1 MPTLT
6 HKSLTIDYLDE
17 GAGPTV
23 VLLHS
28 SVSGNRQWRR
38 LVADLSTRYRCLAP
52 NLLGYGGTTPWAS
65 DRRQTLADAA
75 EVGLAICGLAQGPI
89 RLVGHSWG
97 GAVALATAHRL
108 GPRVSHLA
116 LYEPMLM
123 GLLAGHGRALALRE
137 AQTVYAAVQKYGD
150 AGDWL
155 ILAKIFTD
163 YFNGDGAWAATPAE
177 RQQAVASQ
185 LPPNRHEWDAGAV
198 PITTAQLAGIVAQT
212 VVLCGSDTR
221 LVLRETVAVL
231 AEAFPKWRVVDIPG
245 AGHMG
250 PLTHSVPVNE
260 CITAFL
266 TDTKSA

>member
-6 HKSLTIDYLDE
+6 HHGLTIDYLDE
-17 GAGPTV
+17 GSGPTV

-52 NLLGYGGTTPWAS
+52 NLLGYGGTTPWAG

-75 EVGLAICGLAQGPI
+75 EVALAICGLVQGPI

-97 GAVALATAHRL
+97 GAVALATAHQL

-123 GLLAGHGRALALRE
+123 GLLAGHGCVDALRE
-137 AQTVYAAVQKYGD
+137 AQTVYAVVQKYSD

-155 ILAKIFTD
+155 TVAQVFTD

-185 LPPNRHEWDAGAV
+185 LPSNRHEWDAGAV
-198 PITTAQLAGIVAQT
+198 PITADQFAGIVAQAI
-212 VVLCGSDTR
+212 VLCGSDTR
-221 LVLRETVAVL
+221 LVLSETVAVL
-231 AEAFPKWRVVDIPG
+231 AQAFPDWRVVGIPG

-260 CITAFL
+260 CIKAFL
-266 TDTKSA
+266 ADTKAA

>member
-6 HKSLTIDYLDE
+6 HQGLTIDYLEE
-17 GAGPTV
+17 GSGPTV

-52 NLLGYGGTTPWAS
+52 NLLGYGGTTPWVNS
-65 DRRQTLADAA
+65 RRQTLADAA

-123 GLLAGHGRALALRE
+123 GLLAGHARAEALRE
-137 AQTVYAAVQKYGD
+137 AHTVYAAVQKYGD

-155 ILAKIFTD
+155 TLARVFTD
-163 YFNGDGAWAATPAE
+163 YFNGDGAWDVTPAE
-177 RQQAVASQ
+177 RQQAVANQ

-198 PITTAQLAGIVAQT
+198 PITADQFAGIVAQA

-231 AEAFPKWRVVDIPG
+231 AEAFPQWRVVDIPS

-250 PLTHSVPVNE
+250 PLTHSAPVNE

-266 TDTKSA
+266 ADTKGA